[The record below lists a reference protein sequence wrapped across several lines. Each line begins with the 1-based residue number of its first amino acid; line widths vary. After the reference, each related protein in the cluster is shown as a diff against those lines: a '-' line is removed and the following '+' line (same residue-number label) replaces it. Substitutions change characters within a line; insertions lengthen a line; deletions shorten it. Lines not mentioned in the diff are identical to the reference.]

1 MRILPFRDIFLFLI
15 LISSLILATKNTGQN
30 ELSGT
35 IPSEL
40 GELSNLTDAS
50 LRKLMSDCCL

>member
-1 MRILPFRDIFLFLI
+1 MIID
-15 LISSLILATKNTGQN
+15 AGNN

-40 GELSNLTDAS
+40 GKLVKLTS
-50 LRKLMSDCCL
+50 LEFGKD